1 MSGYVSQSDEEVQ
14 CNSEFVGGN
23 EILTFEF
30 YGQQVAIASYRGRY
44 LSAPADGTVCWCEG
58 EPGSSQLFTVLKA
71 EEQSGSRLAF
81 KSGDGR
87 YLCVEMEQ
95 TLSCAEES
103 LVREEQLFEICISGN
118 TLGGLV

>member
-1 MSGYVSQSDEEVQ
+1 M
-14 CNSEFVGGN
+14 
-23 EILTFEF
+23 
-30 YGQQVAIASYRGRY
+30 AIASYRGRY
-44 LSAPADGTVCWCEG
+44 LSAPSDGTVCWCEG

-87 YLCVEMEQ
+87 YLCVEMKQ

-103 LVREEQLFEICISGN
+103 LVREEQLLEICISGN